1 MILNKHLRFLKRR
14 EFWFAVTVYPGL
26 WFASKAIESALMPV
40 ATKYPIQYGLIT
52 FSISVIIIGC
62 TILEIVSR
70 LMKHELQGEKL
81 KIREREGIHIEEHN
95 V

>member
-1 MILNKHLRFLKRR
+1 MIPNKYLRFLKRR
-14 EFWFAVTVYPGL
+14 EFWFAVTVYPSL
-26 WFASKAIESALMPV
+26 WFASRIAVTLLMPI
-40 ATKYPIQYGLIT
+40 ATKYPMQYGLIT
-52 FSISVIIIGC
+52 FSISLIIIGC
-62 TILEIVSR
+62 TILEIISR

>member
-1 MILNKHLRFLKRR
+1 MSLIGLKRLTKR
-14 EFWFAVTVYPGL
+14 RLFWFVILGYPLTGICARL
-26 WFASKAIESALMPV
+26 VVPFFMPIV
-40 ATKYPIQYGLIT
+40 LKYPLQYGLIT

-62 TILEIVSR
+62 TILEIISR

-81 KIREREGIHIEEHN
+81 KIREREGISIEEHN

>member
-1 MILNKHLRFLKRR
+1 MSLIGLKRLIKR
-14 EFWFAVTVYPGL
+14 RLFWFVILGYPLTGICAQL
-26 WFASKAIESALMPV
+26 VVSFFMPIV
-40 ATKYPIQYGLIT
+40 LKYPLQYGLIT

-62 TILEIVSR
+62 TILEIISR

-81 KIREREGIHIEEHN
+81 KIREREGISIEEHN